1 MCAVLHIL
9 YTFTGSP
16 THSENG
22 LLSTVGFQ
30 LGPDQP
36 VTYCLEGSVAIA
48 GAGVQWLRDKLG
60 IIESAEAI
68 GGDGKGTK
76 QQTGTDTDRQTDRQA
91 QTDILRDAYT

>member
-1 MCAVLHIL
+1 MLM
-9 YTFTGSP
+9 TTGQGAP
-16 THSENG
+16 TYSKNG

-60 IIESAEAI
+60 IIASAEAI
-68 GGDGKGTK
+68 GGDGKGEPK
-76 QQTGTDTDRQTDRQA
+76 RIYLRQPRECGSH
-91 QTDILRDAYT
+91 